1 MLAHV
6 WRGGNKTHT
15 DNIKQ
20 IGLQQVNALRIS
32 CLANLFAF
40 LFALG
45 GCCAQQGKLVI
56 PAGATAKAF
65 SGEINA

>member
-1 MLAHV
+1 LAHV

-20 IGLQQVNALRIS
+20 IGLLKVNALRIS
-32 CLANLFAF
+32 FLANLFAF

-45 GCCAQQGKLVI
+45 GLLCATRQPGD
-56 PAGATAKAF
+56 TRRRN
-65 SGEINA
+65 GEGV